1 MSRFAFALPSALV
14 LVLAAFMALPSLAR
28 ADEPRLEVRSLATR
42 CEQPFEV
49 TATGLEPSKPVL
61 VSFAFVGT
69 ADAGAV
75 AGNSDATGR
84 FFSPIPRVLLP
95 CVEGGKVTASITVDG
110 KLLAITA
117 QFEVAVPGA
126 PPTAPQV
133 GNSTP
138 AESGTALW
146 PLATGAG
153 LFLAM
158 AGLAFSLIRRRTQP

>member
-1 MSRFAFALPSALV
+1 MTLLGLV
-14 LVLAAFMALPSLAR
+14 VVSLAGGPTLAF
-28 ADEPRLEVRSLATR
+28 ADEPRLEVRSTHTR

-61 VSFAFVGT
+61 VTFTFGGQSSP
-69 ADAGAV
+69 GAV
-75 AGNSDATGR
+75 GGTSDATGR
-84 FFSPIPRVLLP
+84 FFSPIPRISLP

-138 AESGTALW
+138 AERGPSLW

>member
-1 MSRFAFALPSALV
+1 MNRQRLAILLCLA
-14 LVLAAFMALPSLAR
+14 LAAFAPSVAF
-28 ADEPRLEVRSLATR
+28 ADEPRLEVRSTHTR

-61 VSFAFVGT
+61 VAFTFGGQ
-69 ADAGAV
+69 ASPGAV
-75 AGNSDATGR
+75 GGTSDATGR

-133 GNSTP
+133 GNSTT
-138 AESGTALW
+138 AERGPLLR

>member
-1 MSRFAFALPSALV
+1 MTWKHITLLGLV
-14 LVLAAFMALPSLAR
+14 VVSLAAGPTLAF
-28 ADEPRLEVRSLATR
+28 ADEPRMEVRSTHTR

-61 VSFAFVGT
+61 VTFTFGGQSSP
-69 ADAGAV
+69 GAV
-75 AGNSDATGR
+75 GGTSDATGR

-126 PPTAPQV
+126 PPTAPQA

-138 AESGTALW
+138 AERGTALW

>member
-1 MSRFAFALPSALV
+1 MNRQRLAILV
-14 LVLAAFMALPSLAR
+14 SLALAAFAPSVAF
-28 ADEPRLEVRSLATR
+28 ADEPRMEVRSTHTR

-61 VSFAFVGT
+61 VAFTFGGQ
-69 ADAGAV
+69 ASPGAV
-75 AGNSDATGR
+75 GGTSDATGR

-133 GNSTP
+133 GNSTT
-138 AESGTALW
+138 AERGPLLR

-158 AGLAFSLIRRRTQP
+158 AGLAFSLNRRRTQP